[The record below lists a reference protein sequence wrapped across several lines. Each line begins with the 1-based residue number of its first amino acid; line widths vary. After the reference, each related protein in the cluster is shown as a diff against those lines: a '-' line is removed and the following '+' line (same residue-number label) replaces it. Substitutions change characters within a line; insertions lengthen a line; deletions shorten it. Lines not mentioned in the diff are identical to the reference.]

1 MSGYQ
6 PDYLNDNNTRP
17 STNSPFSPTS
27 QSPSFKPNV
36 NRKKTKRWV
45 NAKTYSYD
53 GDDWGDSGDDD
64 IYDAYLDP
72 NHSHPPPLPEH
83 HPHDR
88 SGKQP
93 AMFSESGD
101 QSPSTSSTTK
111 AHDKPGEL
119 SPVVG
124 RDADANPANSL
135 PIVRPVE
142 IYRRLNEEREK
153 QRLKA
158 AEASHSSH
166 DSEAAPHQPPLPPI
180 DRMTAYNPSSPTHQ
194 GNVDSPGDNTPRPRL
209 ESPQEQRPLEPR
221 IASPVGTTVEGK
233 VSFPSPQSSPDQ
245 PSDIKSSDAD
255 AKLPELRPFSG
266 FGDPFVSSPGCEVTE
281 DVKTPG
287 AQDLNQPSDLDR
299 NPSLGFRSVVHQA
312 FDFPDTPASDSGTM
326 SRSDSNTTS
335 LISPIIKS
343 ETLSVIDEGRAPTIA
358 EEDASSTAKRPLTP
372 PPASI
377 TPGHRRSLSP
387 PDPKNSPAR
396 RAVVTPVDPTIRP
409 QSACTLESP
418 IQQQNNSRSSVDVRE
433 SEQGGGANDFQ
444 HPTTE
449 AAHDTEP
456 LEKKEPYTTSQ
467 QGTNPEDEQRNIRA
481 PMVDTHFQSS
491 QATPTYSETISA
503 SSINTS
509 SAKELNDRLRDEII
523 RSLTPNPS
531 NQSQDTAPSTDSDD
545 NDGPQK
551 RQGITLSP
559 SEHNNH
565 RNEQFGSDSSNRPV
579 SQVVF
584 LGHRNTAGAAET
596 SLVHSQFQETTD
608 VSRTPGPNA
617 APASHSVHPTLK
629 KKFSWEMDSEDESE
643 SSESKPIIEEHPVAT
658 PTTNEVHITP
668 TTIRRVEDTDTA
680 SPQGEVSDQPI
691 QHSPRATPG
700 EAVTSSAEGVNLEP
714 EPNSEHRR
722 HSSSASTPGESS
734 DSNNV
739 ILPDP
744 EPSGAKISATAT
756 DGDKLLGFRE
766 IMAIKTP
773 SQKIAAFNRTR
784 DQFAAMD
791 TGLQAWLNQAST
803 DLPEH
808 ADLLRQNG
816 ALPSVPTTAHKPM
829 TSRTKFPKL
838 SSGSGSSRTH
848 IRHSSGTPLSSMMHT
863 QQVQAKG
870 KDLLHTAGVLGGKA
884 GDAAKGLFAKGRSK
898 FRHSGSAEKDCCQEA
913 SAETLSPPRTPI
925 STPQRCSEDMI
936 ETDSLQRDLPRLRSI
951 KLDLSPLEDSL
962 NLWYPERRSSV
973 RSLPDDKRVAR
984 IGDEKVRSM
993 SSPAG
998 ERNSLVLGGQDSG
1011 RPVPTNDHTQVDGS
1025 SSEVK
1030 DLTSR
1035 HGSILIPLP
1044 GSGILGSSSRTNSND
1059 SKRSPGN
1066 PSKGIE
1072 AHGSQHQSTQG
1083 PQEESTTLTGA
1094 VLPKQPRGSTRA
1106 SLSRKTSKSSGIS
1119 TGEQMLVLTP
1129 NGLELIPSG
1138 PPVSEVTFLDQ
1149 EEASKT
1155 GSSRNFDVSKPPSP
1169 SPPEGSVALGIE
1181 EQIISRKFSFEEGG
1195 GYNTEVERRL
1205 VSERPKGEFSN
1216 SRPGFPKN
1224 KELHQP
1230 SPMKATAPLLH
1241 PDTNSSRPC
1250 SQTSTKATIS
1260 HLRHFSVPTTHPA
1273 HQRPRATQRMS
1284 LRSDGTQPS
1293 LVCPRVQG
1301 SHVSA
1306 SQSTVANIVAASDN
1320 SRRSTQNQSGRVEF
1334 SHRIGLPHNSSQAS
1348 PPSLTPISR
1357 SRLSIFL
1364 SKLHSSQPKERPS
1377 QIAQHQNFSKN
1388 TSTGVVQSIS
1398 NNFSRL
1404 NTKAGPTHHHTPDGI
1419 KVVDERETKEDDTSM
1434 RKRGLKFF
1442 RRFGY
1447 AGDLGSTKKFTPMG
1461 IKSVQKPTRL
1471 KQSAERPL
1479 IPSTHPEVPPVSGNN
1494 GSMQAQTASSSG
1506 TGRFYQSLNARLPNI
1521 TEGLTLDEHI
1531 NSPPGGS
1538 QLHSSP
1544 NTQGNKDSLARTR
1557 HSVSSY
1563 PVRIASS
1570 DVSATS
1576 GHSSNH
1582 ASISSTRTSG
1592 TNSPMQSLRPQMRS
1606 MTLPSSEFLHTN
1618 EDNLTGN
1625 TPLGQQRA
1633 SLHTSGFPHGSPPA
1647 PRAPSQLSNAVHD
1660 MPPPPPPKIPPGY
1673 AYPGAAA
1680 PSCIRI
1686 RPPPT
1691 GQRLGTEHS
1700 APLFHMAV
1708 APHSF
1713 DPPQTSFAR
1722 REVNI
1727 EPVELPTHDDSSEEI
1742 VMSSTSYPGQEWQPS
1757 GLGNWD

>member
-658 PTTNEVHITP
+658 PTTNE
-668 TTIRRVEDTDTA
+668 
-680 SPQGEVSDQPI
+680 
-691 QHSPRATPG
+691 
-700 EAVTSSAEGVNLEP
+700 
-714 EPNSEHRR
+714 
-722 HSSSASTPGESS
+722 
-734 DSNNV
+734 
-739 ILPDP
+739 
-744 EPSGAKISATAT
+744 ISATAT

-1059 SKRSPGN
+1059 SKRSPWN
-1066 PSKGIE
+1066 PSKGTE

-1138 PPVSEVTFLDQ
+1138 PP

-1273 HQRPRATQRMS
+1273 HQRPRATQ
-1284 LRSDGTQPS
+1284 P
-1293 LVCPRVQG
+1293 V
-1301 SHVSA
+1301 
-1306 SQSTVANIVAASDN
+1306 N
-1320 SRRSTQNQSGRVEF
+1320 
-1334 SHRIGLPHNSSQAS
+1334 
-1348 PPSLTPISR
+1348 
-1357 SRLSIFL
+1357 
-1364 SKLHSSQPKERPS
+1364 PK
-1377 QIAQHQNFSKN
+1377 N
-1388 TSTGVVQSIS
+1388 G
-1398 NNFSRL
+1398 
-1404 NTKAGPTHHHTPDGI
+1404 
-1419 KVVDERETKEDDTSM
+1419 
-1434 RKRGLKFF
+1434 
-1442 RRFGY
+1442 
-1447 AGDLGSTKKFTPMG
+1447 
-1461 IKSVQKPTRL
+1461 
-1471 KQSAERPL
+1471 
-1479 IPSTHPEVPPVSGNN
+1479 HP
-1494 GSMQAQTASSSG
+1494 
-1506 TGRFYQSLNARLPNI
+1506 
-1521 TEGLTLDEHI
+1521 
-1531 NSPPGGS
+1531 
-1538 QLHSSP
+1538 
-1544 NTQGNKDSLARTR
+1544 K
-1557 HSVSSY
+1557 
-1563 PVRIASS
+1563 
-1570 DVSATS
+1570 
-1576 GHSSNH
+1576 
-1582 ASISSTRTSG
+1582 
-1592 TNSPMQSLRPQMRS
+1592 
-1606 MTLPSSEFLHTN
+1606 
-1618 EDNLTGN
+1618 
-1625 TPLGQQRA
+1625 
-1633 SLHTSGFPHGSPPA
+1633 
-1647 PRAPSQLSNAVHD
+1647 
-1660 MPPPPPPKIPPGY
+1660 
-1673 AYPGAAA
+1673 
-1680 PSCIRI
+1680 
-1686 RPPPT
+1686 
-1691 GQRLGTEHS
+1691 
-1700 APLFHMAV
+1700 
-1708 APHSF
+1708 
-1713 DPPQTSFAR
+1713 
-1722 REVNI
+1722 
-1727 EPVELPTHDDSSEEI
+1727 
-1742 VMSSTSYPGQEWQPS
+1742 
-1757 GLGNWD
+1757 